1 MRHKRRQQGKGNRNK
16 EKSAIYRKNLLNY
29 DHFVADFTN
38 RQEDKR
44 HWLWKQQNN
53 HYITLLFQKD

>member
-1 MRHKRRQQGKGNRNK
+1 MVEEKMRHKRRQQGKGNRNK

-44 HWLWKQQNN
+44 HWLWKQ
-53 HYITLLFQKD
+53 